1 MADAPMKIRG
11 IYRATSH
18 LPIWAV
24 LQEAGIW
31 EQVGLELTSFEFVD
45 DSSVAERA
53 LLGGDVDFI
62 SGNHI
67 STYTQFMRG
76 QPIVHLTSPGNSVHD
91 SVITRE
97 KISSVADLQGVR
109 LGDTAQL
116 GPEGGYA
123 HPRGNHMLYLLREGL
138 KPSQV
143 QWVELAAKNG
153 PEFDRAQMAALKEGR
168 IDATFVSGGA
178 AQFEE
183 AGFHMLRPERLP
195 MINGPT
201 ITCSSTTLAR
211 RPGLGERLV
220 KAEVLGI
227 HYAHAHP
234 DETNR
239 TLADLSRQQGWTR
252 VRTAESITRYPR
264 KPYPDV
270 QAVANAYE
278 LACMQVPETRE
289 ISPLSLWDMH
299 YLRELDDSGF
309 IDRLYAWPWP
319 GKSE

>member
-1 MADAPMKIRG
+1 MTDAPMKIRG

-31 EQVGLELTSFEFVD
+31 AQVGLELTSFEFVD
-45 DSSVAERA
+45 ESSTAEK
-53 LLGGDVDFI
+53 LLLSGDIDFI

-67 STYTQFMRG
+67 STYTQFQRG
-76 QPIVHLTSPGNSVHD
+76 QPIVHITSPGNSVHD

-97 KISSVADLQGVR
+97 KINSVADLQGTR

-116 GPEGGYA
+116 GPQGGYS
-123 HPRGNHMLYLLREGL
+123 HPRGDHMLYLMREGVQ
-138 KPSQV
+138 PSEV
-143 QWVELAAKNG
+143 QWIELAPKNG
-153 PEFDRAQMAALKEGR
+153 PEYEKAQMAAIKAGQ
-168 IDATFVSGGA
+168 IDATFISGGA
-178 AQFEE
+178 GDYED
-183 AGFHMLRPERLP
+183 AGFHVLRPDRLP

-201 ITCSSTTLAR
+201 ITCSSATLDR

-234 DETNR
+234 EETNR
-239 TLADLSRQQGWTR
+239 ILVDLSRKQGWSR
-252 VRTAESITRYPR
+252 ARTAESITRYPK
-264 KPYPDV
+264 KPYPDL

-278 LACMQVPETRE
+278 LACMQAPETRE

-309 IDRLYAWPWP
+309 IDKLYA
-319 GKSE
+319 